1 MSTSPRPA
9 LVLDADATIAL
20 AERDALT
27 RLSQRWT
34 LVAPPLLRIEVCNVL
49 HRALARRRATTGPEL
64 VVFQRIVDSPIETIS
79 SFAPNAPW
87 DIADLLGWQKTY
99 DAEYLAVARRL
110 GAGIFTLDQQLA
122 TGAQRLGIELVIP
135 A

>member
-20 AERDALT
+20 AERDAIT

-34 LVAPPLLRIEVCNVL
+34 LVAPPLLRIEVCNAL

-64 VVFQRIVDSPIETIS
+64 AVFQRIVDAPIETIS